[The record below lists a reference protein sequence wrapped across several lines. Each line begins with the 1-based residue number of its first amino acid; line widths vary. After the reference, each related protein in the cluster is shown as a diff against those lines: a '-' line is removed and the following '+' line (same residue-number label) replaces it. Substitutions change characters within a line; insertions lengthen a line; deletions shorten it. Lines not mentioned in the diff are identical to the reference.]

1 MSSNGFEYLRLPKGF
16 HVRGE
21 KYLDV
26 YLKSLLRLTE
36 ISRSCGYE
44 SVVLPSLGF
53 QSTFGRAA
61 NVLGD
66 KTFEFLDRK
75 GRNVLMSPDSTA
87 GLLRWHA
94 ESRTMNDCSKI
105 SWFAPVFRYRNVEN
119 RGFHQI
125 GFSAINWFHN
135 PQDIDWPLID
145 LSNNLLDLIRGVLDE
160 PGSVKINNVGA
171 IKRTITSLLSLS
183 DSKELIAKLMKEKS
197 SAGKIELLTVSLPDS
212 DEKLALLS
220 IFGATAR
227 LNKGATNLVL
237 EMQKDMHNFADKLKN
252 VDKIAFAL
260 DNLHSSEIV
269 SGIGIEFYTAN
280 GARIGDGGRYDEY
293 AKIFDSRCQTL
304 VSVCSGIEAF
314 FRNINSYNEPH
325 PNIDLAIICFP
336 EAQSLLKDCVYQ
348 LRNKNIRVEEIPLLG
363 KIKGAISKVKQKAKY
378 YCIIGNDEMRD
389 AHFIV
394 HNSTGDYSEKI
405 SLNMAQSRLFEII
418 SGQK

>member
-1 MSSNGFEYLRLPKGF
+1 
-16 HVRGE
+16 
-21 KYLDV
+21 
-26 YLKSLLRLTE
+26 
-36 ISRSCGYE
+36 
-44 SVVLPSLGF
+44 
-53 QSTFGRAA
+53 
-61 NVLGD
+61 
-66 KTFEFLDRK
+66 
-75 GRNVLMSPDSTA
+75 
-87 GLLRWHA
+87 
-94 ESRTMNDCSKI
+94 MNDCSKI
-105 SWFAPVFRYRNVEN
+105 GWFAPVFRYRNVEN

-197 SAGKIELLTVSLPDS
+197 TAGKIELLTVSLPDS

-252 VDKIAFAL
+252 VDKIDFAL

-280 GARIGDGGRYDEY
+280 GQGLVMVVDMMNMPRYLIVV
-293 AKIFDSRCQTL
+293 AKRLSAFVAALRLSL
-304 VSVCSGIEAF
+304 GI
-314 FRNINSYNEPH
+314 
-325 PNIDLAIICFP
+325 
-336 EAQSLLKDCVYQ
+336 
-348 LRNKNIRVEEIPLLG
+348 
-363 KIKGAISKVKQKAKY
+363 
-378 YCIIGNDEMRD
+378 
-389 AHFIV
+389 
-394 HNSTGDYSEKI
+394 
-405 SLNMAQSRLFEII
+405 
-418 SGQK
+418 